1 MTAVPG
7 GFEDE
12 ALPAGSGW
20 HRVGMSQRL
29 YDRSSRTI
37 AVSDIRPDVL
47 AMIEAHAAERLLDP
61 VAETSVSCVATR
73 SVSLRKPGLLA
84 RLGGQKAEAEH
95 DTFAV
100 LTATTLIAAT
110 TGEQR
115 GITVLS
121 TRLADVD
128 LIEQTNP
135 AFAVDSS
142 IHVRGR
148 WSGPDASSYVVALG
162 DDPAGQKFHAALR
175 TAVAAAKR
183 S

>member
-1 MTAVPG
+1 
-7 GFEDE
+7 
-12 ALPAGSGW
+12 
-20 HRVGMSQRL
+20 MSERL

-47 AMIEAHAAERLLDP
+47 AAIEAHTAERLLEP
-61 VAETSVSCVATR
+61 VADTAVACVATH
-73 SVSLRKPGLLA
+73 SVSLRKSGFLA
-84 RLGGQKAEAEH
+84 RLGGRKSEAEH
-95 DTFAV
+95 HTFAI
-100 LTATTLIAAT
+100 LTPATLIAAT

-135 AFAVDSS
+135 AYSIDSS

-148 WSGPDASSYVVALG
+148 WGGPDASSYVVALG
-162 DDPAGQKFHAALR
+162 DDPAGQAFHAALR
-175 TAVAAAKR
+175 TAVATAKR
-183 S
+183 A

>member
-1 MTAVPG
+1 
-7 GFEDE
+7 
-12 ALPAGSGW
+12 
-20 HRVGMSQRL
+20 MSERL

-47 AMIEAHAAERLLDP
+47 AKIEAHTAERLLEP
-61 VAETSVSCVATR
+61 VAETAVACVATH
-73 SVSLRKPGLLA
+73 SVSLRKPGFLA
-84 RLGGQKAEAEH
+84 RLGGRKSEAEH

-100 LTATTLIAAT
+100 LTPTTLITAT

-115 GITVLS
+115 GTTVLS

-135 AFAVDSS
+135 AYAIDSS

-148 WSGPDASSYVVALG
+148 WGGSEASSYVVALG
-162 DDPAGQKFHAALR
+162 DDPAGQEFHAALR
-175 TAVAAAKR
+175 TAVAAVKR